1 MRAQTTYERS
11 KQSLLEEHRR
21 KIIHHDILVAN
32 DEGTAIRQPWKWR
45 AEVGITCILE
55 HLVEFEGKR
64 DQLLRLFLHDQFG
77 YGWCRFD
84 GRASKSCFFS
94 AAHCDDDCFMCFL
107 CCSLTGWVNIMFSCT
122 DTPSVV
128 GQCRG
133 NEKARGVPYPRGVC
147 FFFDAVKTK
156 GRRRCYDTRKSED
169 YPESWESSRPYIQ
182 KECCSR
188 SQGLTLY
195 SRSQGLT
202 PGK

>member
-107 CCSLTGWVNIMFSCT
+107 CCTIHSLTGWVNIMFSCT
-122 DTPSVV
+122 YTPSVV

-133 NEKARGVPYPRGVC
+133 NEKARGVPARCLLLFWCRENERQEEVLQYQEV
-147 FFFDAVKTK
+147 
-156 GRRRCYDTRKSED
+156 RRVL
-169 YPESWESSRPYIQ
+169 PESWIFRHIQ
-182 KECCSR
+182 GNVVHVLR
-188 SQGLTLY
+188 G
-195 SRSQGLT
+195 
-202 PGK
+202 